1 MKRGGH
7 LTCHQPLSS
16 LPTVPQRNGASCR
29 GGGRRTKWGALET
42 LPVTAFKLTG
52 RDTRQSL
59 KIQHSI
65 CLVSGF
71 VNSYISIEKKFNRNR
86 FK

>member
-1 MKRGGH
+1 MKPGGH
-7 LTCHQPLSS
+7 PTCHQPLSS

-59 KIQHSI
+59 KIQHSNSF
-65 CLVSGF
+65 VSGF
-71 VNSYISIEKKFNRNR
+71 INSYISIEKKFNRNR